1 MLGLTSLEV
10 YNSLCNKSK
19 QNNKF
24 ELHKGIYTE
33 FTFMDLKKELEEIFN
48 IEDIK
53 LEHLQDHKIGPLIFK
68 FYEKLKSEKSTT
80 DAYLIL
86 LANYARSPFGDFKSF
101 LGLVIGL
108 DEDNIQLSL
117 KQYNSNFVTIE
128 IPPVFTQLKKF
139 QRFVIEIKKEPYEL
153 NIMVLG

>member
-1 MLGLTSLEV
+1 MKLNTIRPIIETEDLLLSITKNCETVIEQTHRKAEQTLEFKLTKPRETFHFNPLFSIQGSWMLGLTSLEV

-24 ELHKGIYTE
+24 ELLKGIFTE

-53 LEHLQDHKIGPLIFK
+53 LELLQDHKIGPLIFK
-68 FYEKLKSEKSTT
+68 FFEKLKSEKSTT

-86 LANYARSPFGDFKSF
+86 LANYARSPF
-101 LGLVIGL
+101 
-108 DEDNIQLSL
+108 
-117 KQYNSNFVTIE
+117 
-128 IPPVFTQLKKF
+128 
-139 QRFVIEIKKEPYEL
+139 
-153 NIMVLG
+153 